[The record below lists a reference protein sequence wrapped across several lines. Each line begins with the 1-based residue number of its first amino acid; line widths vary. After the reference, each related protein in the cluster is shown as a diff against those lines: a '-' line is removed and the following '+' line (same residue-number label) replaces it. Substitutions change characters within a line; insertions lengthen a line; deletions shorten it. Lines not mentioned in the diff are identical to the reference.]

1 MKIFRILVSVNT
13 QRDELWGKKT
23 PNGLAQME
31 THCVQQ
37 ILALCR
43 TVTKSSNGGQAWCHS
58 AHQLSSVSWLEKTSS
73 PSFYPNIFSK
83 MLKKLLW
90 AIATVNVKAQAVFML
105 SIRKHLWQNQDI
117 LLCDPMPDLHSFP
130 PWRWVTQ
137 ESNLPPPGVVD
148 GH

>member
-43 TVTKSSNGGQAWCHS
+43 TVTKSSNGGQA
-58 AHQLSSVSWLEKTSS
+58 
-73 PSFYPNIFSK
+73 
-83 MLKKLLW
+83 
-90 AIATVNVKAQAVFML
+90 
-105 SIRKHLWQNQDI
+105 
-117 LLCDPMPDLHSFP
+117 
-130 PWRWVTQ
+130 
-137 ESNLPPPGVVD
+137 
-148 GH
+148 